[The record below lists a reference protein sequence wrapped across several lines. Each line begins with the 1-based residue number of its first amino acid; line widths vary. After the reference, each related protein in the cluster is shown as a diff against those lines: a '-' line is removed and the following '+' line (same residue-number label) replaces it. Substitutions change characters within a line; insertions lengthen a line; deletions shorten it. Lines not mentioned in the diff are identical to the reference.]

1 MRKHVWLVLVLGS
14 LLLSFVSA
22 QEHEAITDAG
32 AVPPEVSDEL
42 VAASN
47 EPFAEDDS
55 SDAADAGAF
64 DDEDLV
70 VDPGLTPD
78 SPFYFFDDFAE
89 RQLVGDDPERALLY
103 REEKLAE
110 ARRMAENGQ
119 ADYARQALERAQFH
133 GEILQAN
140 VRPEM
145 ASVVGASTAVARRVL
160 ERIGR
165 DVPELGETVSEQLQN
180 EEQIGLA
187 AELSKKIYELCDALS
202 DLDPKRYEEAC
213 NAGEDAPEWRQ
224 QQHAQLTTEQEEHA
238 RLFAEKL
245 GQCFDDPEDCDCQG
259 MGVQSFQNVCEEAST
274 LEAGCQSGDQVSCL
288 EMEQK
293 FSDFNANDYLPEY
306 LADTF
311 DELDRPIEQK
321 YEERFNQMFEQF
333 SQRFDAEMQKRF
345 EEEFQRRQEFMEQL
359 NTQRFGMAGQIA
371 GLPPGLEGEFPPGFD
386 GQLPPGLEG
395 REFPPRGP
403 PPRVAEFGRDC
414 HGLQDLNA
422 QVSCFEEFYDQ
433 TQGAF
438 RADFGWEGPRALPEG
453 QFDPRLQQRLAQQPF
468 VDQAIRQ
475 PGFPPQ
481 GPGQY
486 YPPGQ
491 GPGDQGRRPV
501 EICPNSCRYTSCPG
515 LFGSYPVCTER
526 GCECSQS
533 AEVTPYDDFCA
544 RAYCPYGCAQGQC
557 LSGPGP
563 SGPMRPDEEGFRP
576 PERFREQQFPAD
588 YSRYYPPEYLERL
601 RQFEEGDRQRYTRA
615 VRQCQ
620 PGDRVQCFGDACECL
635 APDDPGDPRAS
646 DHAVGP
652 SPPGGWPSGRP
663 FESGCGSNE
672 YWDGTR
678 CAPMSSRPEGPGPF
692 TDRAFNQAC
701 PSGEQRCNDGA
712 CSSGGSCGD
721 AGVRTGQQGPPP
733 TCMNPPCYDWRP
745 AEPGQQGPWTGPQD
759 RPFGPPP
766 PGGWPQYTPGGPQP
780 SGGMAEVGRT
790 VEYGGRTYVVDPRLG
805 WSVDGQAVPPP
816 PGQPSSATGG
826 WSGPSGPQPPGY
838 VSSGPPPGGW
848 QPYSGDGS
856 GIGAGQ
862 PWAPGTPGY
871 TPGYTSS
878 GGTPY
883 SSYPGGYYGSNDPAG
898 PNYAG
903 GDPARI
909 YAGSPSGYPSGTPY
923 PSSSYPSSGGTP
935 YSSYPGGYYGSSDPA
950 GPNYVPPSG
959 YPTSS
964 YSGSTPPS
972 SGDPAAGG
980 GSSYYPSSYPSGGD
994 YSGTGSTSG
1003 SESSS
1008 TTTTSGSEST
1018 SSSSSEPAP
1027 APTGG
1032 AVTEV
1037 EEQHS
1042 WWWKFWN

>member
-1 MRKHVWLVLVLGS
+1 MNRFVKETFKYVKEMICTEELIDMRKHVWLVLVLGS

-22 QEHEAITDAG
+22 QEHEAIPDAG
-32 AVPPEVSDEL
+32 AVPPEVSDDP
-42 VAASN
+42 VATSD
-47 EPFAEDDS
+47 EPFTEDDS
-55 SDAADAGAF
+55 SDAADVGAF

-145 ASVVGASTAVARRVL
+145 APVVGASTAVARRVL

-245 GQCFDDPEDCDCQG
+245 GQCFDDPENCDCQG

-293 FSDFNANDYLPEY
+293 FSDFNADDYLPDY

-359 NTQRFGMAGQIA
+359 NTQRFGMAGQPL

-414 HGLQDLNA
+414 HALEDLGQKA
-422 QVSCFEEFYDQ
+422 SCFEEFYEQ

-475 PGFPPQ
+475 PGLPPP

-491 GPGDQGRRPV
+491 GPGEQGRRPV

-515 LFGSYPVCTER
+515 VFGSYPVCTER
-526 GCECSQS
+526 GCECASVEQPGIPP
-533 AEVTPYDDFCA
+533 VVP
-544 RAYCPYGCAQGQC
+544 QGPFP
-557 LSGPGP
+557 PGQVP
-563 SGPMRPDEEGFRP
+563 PIDGSHPPEGFS
-576 PERFREQQFPAD
+576 QQPFPAD
-588 YSRYYPPEYLERL
+588 YSRYYPAEYLERL

-635 APDDPGDPRAS
+635 APSDPGDPRAS
-646 DHAVGP
+646 DRAIGP
-652 SPPGGWPSGRP
+652 PPPGGWPPGRP

-678 CAPMSSRPEGPGPF
+678 CASMSSRPEGQGPF
-692 TDRAFNQAC
+692 TGRAFDPAC
-701 PSGEQRCNDGA
+701 PSGEQRCSDGA

-721 AGVRTGQQGPPP
+721 AGVWQQGPSS
-733 TCMNPPCYDWRP
+733 CANPPCYDWRP
-745 AEPGQQGPWTGPQD
+745 TEPGQQGPFTGPND
-759 RPFGPPP
+759 RSWGPPP
-766 PGGWPQYTPGGPQP
+766 PGGWPAGPDYQGQWGP
-780 SGGMAEVGRT
+780 RPPDYQGPIGERPFGPPSSGGMAEVGRT

-805 WSVDGQAVPPP
+805 WSVDGQAVAPP
-816 PGQPSSATGG
+816 PGQPSSGG
-826 WSGPSGPQPPGY
+826 WSGPSGPQPSGY
-838 VSSGPPPGGW
+838 VPSSPPPGGW

-871 TPGYTSS
+871 TPGYSYTPPS
-878 GGTPY
+878 GSEPY

-923 PSSSYPSSGGTP
+923 PSSSWPTGDTGTAPS
-935 YSSYPGGYYGSSDPA
+935 
-950 GPNYVPPSG
+950 
-959 YPTSS
+959 
-964 YSGSTPPS
+964 
-972 SGDPAAGG
+972 
-980 GSSYYPSSYPSGGD
+980 GSSYYPSGGD
-994 YSGTGSTSG
+994 PYGAGPSPSYDSSSSSSSDSGSYSSSSSSDSGSTS
-1003 SESSS
+1003 SSS
-1008 TTTTSGSEST
+1008 SEST
-1018 SSSSSEPAP
+1018 SSSEPAP

-1032 AVTEV
+1032 AVTDV

>member
-1 MRKHVWLVLVLGS
+1 MRKHQLLVLFILGS
-14 LLLSFVSA
+14 VMLSLV
-22 QEHEAITDAG
+22 G
-32 AVPPEVSDEL
+32 AEEPGTAVVPPEVSDEP
-42 VAASN
+42 VAASD
-47 EPFAEDDS
+47 EPFTEDEPSNAGDVP
-55 SDAADAGAF
+55 AADAGEF
-64 DDEDLV
+64 DNEDLV

-145 ASVVGASTAVARRVL
+145 APVVGASTAVARRVL

-213 NAGEDAPEWRQ
+213 NAGDDAPEWRQ

-245 GQCFDDPEDCDCQG
+245 GQCFDDPENCDCQG

-293 FSDFNANDYLPEY
+293 FSDFNADDYLPDY

-359 NTQRFGMAGQIA
+359 NTQRFGMAGQA
-371 GLPPGLEGEFPPGFD
+371 VGLPPGLEGQFPPGFD
-386 GQLPPGLEG
+386 GQLPQGLEG

-433 TQGAF
+433 AQGAF

-468 VDQAIRQ
+468 AGQAIQQ

-515 LFGSYPVCTER
+515 VFGSYPVCTER
-526 GCECSQS
+526 GCECASVEQPGIPP
-533 AEVTPYDDFCA
+533 VVP
-544 RAYCPYGCAQGQC
+544 QGPFP
-557 LSGPGP
+557 PGQVP
-563 SGPMRPDEEGFRP
+563 PPIDGSHPPEGFS
-576 PERFREQQFPAD
+576 QQPFPAD
-588 YSRYYPPEYLERL
+588 YSRYYPAEYLERL

-646 DHAVGP
+646 DRAVGP
-652 SPPGGWPSGRP
+652 PPPGGWPPSGPDWRP
-663 FESGCGSNE
+663 TEPGQRGPTTCPPDA

-678 CAPMSSRPEGPGPF
+678 CASMESR
-692 TDRAFNQAC
+692 
-701 PSGEQRCNDGA
+701 S
-712 CSSGGSCGD
+712 
-721 AGVRTGQQGPPP
+721 QGPPP
-733 TCMNPPCYDWRP
+733 TCMNPPCDWRP
-745 AEPGQQGPWTGPQD
+745 PELGPGYVGPGD

-766 PGGWPQYTPGGPQP
+766 PGGWPAGPDYQGQWGP
-780 SGGMAEVGRT
+780 RPPDYQGPVGERPFGPPSSGGMAEVGRT

-805 WSVDGQAVPPP
+805 WSVDGQAVAPP

-826 WSGPSGPQPPGY
+826 GGWTDWSAQPYGPPSSGYQSQSGGPQPPY
-838 VSSGPPPGGW
+838 YSGPGPN
-848 QPYSGDGS
+848 
-856 GIGAGQ
+856 IGAGQ

-871 TPGYTSS
+871 TPGYTDNA
-878 GGTPY
+878 
-883 SSYPGGYYGSNDPAG
+883 GY
-898 PNYAG
+898 
-903 GDPARI
+903 
-909 YAGSPSGYPSGTPY
+909 T
-923 PSSSYPSSGGTP
+923 SSGGTP

-950 GPNYVPPSG
+950 GPNYAGGDPARYYSGSPGTPPGEGTPPPSG
-959 YPTSS
+959 S
-964 YSGSTPPS
+964 
-972 SGDPAAGG
+972 
-980 GSSYYPSSYPSGGD
+980 SSYPSGGD
-994 YSGTGSTSG
+994 PSGAGSTS
-1003 SESSS
+1003 SYDSSSS
-1008 TTTTSGSEST
+1008 TTTSSSGST
-1018 SSSSSEPAP
+1018 SSSTSEPAPSSEPAP